1 MTAGLS
7 AIARPADLDLATG
20 GQYIAAAGIV
30 TWTAIGVFFYGV
42 YLLTS
47 IGLNITARTR
57 TIRSRPD
64 RCGLNMGLN
73 FL

>member
-7 AIARPADLDLATG
+7 AIAADLLHVMTRG
-20 GQYIAAAGIV
+20 RFVEAAPVV

-47 IGLNITARTR
+47 IGLNITTNTKYYPVSTAVGAGRT
-57 TIRSRPD
+57 
-64 RCGLNMGLN
+64 
-73 FL
+73 